1 MHQLHNRLLLFLFQS
16 APVVLLFLPTLE
28 VAAAEQA
35 QIAFVSNSSSSGT
48 TLTHDASDG
57 LSGNSLA
64 HSNSNGAEV
73 SAGMRN
79 SMALDRQI

>member
-57 LSGNSLA
+57 LSATHLHIPTAMELKCPLA
-64 HSNSNGAEV
+64 CGTQWH
-73 SAGMRN
+73 
-79 SMALDRQI
+79 